1 MEVSRLVRRLAK
13 VVFWVALAAS
23 IGITLVLFSY
33 IFIMLYFVG
42 LIRSS
47 YNDYFNREY
56 CGSMYEGVVEQI
68 NNASKSGVEVNVYM
82 EKYLDISRTRNIRG
96 YWNLKLCFS
105 DDSDVTIS
113 IGDSI
118 IKRDTNSCDILLVKY
133 MNGKKIE
140 RLLRVCYKWE

>member
-33 IFIMLYFVG
+33 VFIMLYFAG
-42 LIRSS
+42 LMRGS
-47 YNDYFNREY
+47 YDDYFNKEY
-56 CGSMYEGVVEQI
+56 CRSTYEGVVEQI
-68 NNASKSGVEVNVYM
+68 SGASKEGVEAKVYM
-82 EKYLDISRTRNIRG
+82 EKYLDVGRTKNVREHWSLR
-96 YWNLKLCFS
+96 LCFS
-105 DDSDVTIS
+105 DDDVTIS

-118 IKRDTNSCDILLVKY
+118 IKRDTNRCDILLVKY

-140 RLLRVCYKWE
+140 RSLRVCYKWE

>member
-33 IFIMLYFVG
+33 IFIMLYFAG

-68 NNASKSGVEVNVYM
+68 NNASKSGVEVKVYK
-82 EKYLDISRTRNIRG
+82 EKYLSNIRG
-96 YWNLKLCFS
+96 YWNLKLCLS

-133 MNGKKIE
+133 VNGKKVE
-140 RLLRVCYKWE
+140 RLLRVCYR

>member
-1 MEVSRLVRRLAK
+1 MKVSRLARRLAK

-33 IFIMLYFVG
+33 VFIVLCFVG
-42 LIRSS
+42 LMRSS
-47 YNDYFNREY
+47 YDDYFSKRY
-56 CGSMYEGVVEQI
+56 CRSTYEAVVEQI
-68 NNASKSGVEVNVYM
+68 SNASKSGVEVNVYM
-82 EKYLDISRTRNIRG
+82 EEYLDINRTSSISG
-96 YWNLKLCFS
+96 HCNLKLCLP

-118 IKRDTNSCDILLVKY
+118 IKRDTNGCDILLVKY

-140 RLLRVCYKWE
+140 RSLRVCY

>member
-1 MEVSRLVRRLAK
+1 MKVNRLVRRLAK

-33 IFIMLYFVG
+33 VFIMLYFAG
-42 LIRSS
+42 LARSS
-47 YNDYFNREY
+47 YDDYFNERY
-56 CGSMYEGVVEQI
+56 CRSMYEGVVEQV
-68 NNASKSGVEVNVYM
+68 NNASKSGVEVSVYM
-82 EKYLDISRTRNIRG
+82 EEYLDINRTRSISTHC
-96 YWNLKLCFS
+96 NLELCFS

-133 MNGKKIE
+133 ANGKKIE
-140 RLLRVCYKWE
+140 RSLRVCYKWE

>member
-1 MEVSRLVRRLAK
+1 M
-13 VVFWVALAAS
+13 VFWVALAAS

-33 IFIMLYFVG
+33 IFIMLYFAG
-42 LIRSS
+42 LVRSS
-47 YNDYFNREY
+47 YDDYFNKEY
-56 CGSMYEGVVEQI
+56 CRSTYEGVVEQI
-68 NNASKSGVEVNVYM
+68 NNASKSGVEVNVHM

-96 YWNLKLCFS
+96 YWNLKLCLS

-140 RLLRVCYKWE
+140 RLLRVCYK